1 MGLDSQRAH
10 TQIRIGAFTL
20 DPVAKVLFR
29 DGEALPLS
37 RKVVETLIP
46 LAERPNEILTKQ
58 ELMAAIWPDR
68 VVDEANLTQ
77 NIAQL
82 RRALSANKG
91 QPGYIETFP
100 ARGYRLEMGLAA
112 PPKGSRI
119 PLAWIALAVIAA
131 GALYFWTR
139 RQPESNAWTT
149 TPLTRMP
156 GREVQPALSPDGRQ
170 VAFLHL
176 EQEAAIYVGSV
187 EGGEPRR
194 ISSPGLQ
201 ASSPAWSPDGRQ
213 IAYLESA
220 GAASNLVTFDLA
232 SSTRQVL
239 CPVGTKP
246 FGEESRLLAWSPEG
260 ARFAVVAPHL
270 GLVIIERNGCAV
282 RQLTD
287 PRDSARLDSDPRW
300 SPDGR
305 LVTFLRGYH
314 RLKSEIFSADA
325 LSGKLTQL
333 TNFGRPIASHD
344 LGFAAG
350 ELIYAASH
358 NNAYELYR
366 LHEGQS
372 QPLGLRVISPLQI
385 STVPQQR
392 TVAYAP
398 LTIDRNIWRLDLD
411 ALSWSR
417 IAASTAQDS
426 SPRLSPDGKH
436 LLFRSDR
443 SDTERLY
450 LAAADGS
457 NPQVIVPN
465 ARASVASWSPDNQSL
480 VFNDPLN
487 LDVYTYS
494 IASRQL
500 TKTGIVGLHPIYSK
514 DAQSLFTGGNGKLQR
529 WPLSGGAPELLA
541 TTRALSL
548 GLDSSG
554 DYLYFAKEFNDGK
567 LYRLHLPT
575 KKEETV
581 LTDLLPAC
589 SSCWALSKR
598 GVIYLAATPQSPDH
612 QELRLKTPNGE
623 SRLLLPYPEPLWPEG
638 SGPFSLTPDER
649 FLYTVR
655 LSPPSGADLALA
667 KR

>member
-1 MGLDSQRAH
+1 MDRPRPQ
-10 TQIRIGAFTL
+10 TQIRIGPFTL
-20 DPVAKVLFR
+20 DPVAKILFR
-29 DGEALPLS
+29 DGDALPLS

-82 RRALSANKG
+82 RRALAASKG

-100 ARGYRLEMGLAA
+100 ARGYRLDLGGAPLKKPARVPLLFFAA
-112 PPKGSRI
+112 LLFLI
-119 PLAWIALAVIAA
+119 VVAALWRFRDPGPTV
-131 GALYFWTR
+131 
-139 RQPESNAWTT
+139 WTT
-149 TPLTRMP
+149 TPLTRLP
-156 GREVQPALSPDGRQ
+156 GREVQPSLSPDGRQ

-176 EQEAAIYVGSV
+176 EQDAAIFVGSV
-187 EGGEPRR
+187 DGGEPHR
-194 ISSPGLQ
+194 ISASGAQ

-213 IAYLESA
+213 LAYLESA
-220 GAASNLVTFDLA
+220 GAASNLVTYDLA
-232 SSTRQVL
+232 SGARQVL

-246 FGEESRLLAWSPEG
+246 FGEESRLLAWSPDG

-270 GLVIIERNGCAV
+270 GLVIIDRNGCAA

-300 SPDGR
+300 SADGR
-305 LVTFLRGYH
+305 SVTFLRGYH
-314 RLKSEIFSADA
+314 RLKSELFSADA
-325 LSGKLTQL
+325 TTGKLTQL
-333 TNFGRPIASHD
+333 TNLNKPISSHD
-344 LGFAAG
+344 LGFAPG
-350 ELIYAASH
+350 DIVYAASH

-385 STVPQQR
+385 STAPQQR
-392 TVAYAP
+392 AVAYAP

-411 ALSWSR
+411 SLAWNR

-426 SPRLSPDGKH
+426 SPRLSPDGKQ

-450 LAAADGS
+450 LAAADGA

-465 ARASVASWSPDNQSL
+465 ARASVASWSPDNLNL

-487 LDVYTYS
+487 LDVYTYN

-514 DAQSLFTGGNGKLQR
+514 DAQSIFTGGNGKLQR
-529 WPLSGGAPELLA
+529 WPLTGGAPELLA

-548 GLDSSG
+548 GLDASG

-575 KKEETV
+575 KQEQTV
-581 LTDLLPAC
+581 LIDLLPAC

-612 QELRLKTPNGE
+612 QELRLKTPSGE
-623 SRLLLPYPEPLWPEG
+623 SKLLLPYPEPLWPEG

-649 FLYTVR
+649 YLYTVR

-667 KR
+667 RQ